1 MIFKFGIEK
10 IGIKGTIKE
19 MSEGMKEWVKD
30 NPERVKQREWFPIG
44 TKLEHL
50 SLCLELAEN
59 IEDLEAIAE
68 EMANLYVELKVMIDK
83 KKGVVC

>member
-1 MIFKFGIEK
+1 MLFKFGIEK
-10 IGIKGTIKE
+10 NGIKGAIKG
-19 MSEGMKEWVKD
+19 MSDGMNKWVKD
-30 NPERVKQREWFPIG
+30 NPEEVKQREDFPIG

-50 SLCLELAEN
+50 SVCLELAEN

-68 EMANLYVELKVMIDK
+68 EMSNLYVELKVMIDK